1 VLQAAVVVVGLLN
14 AVLVRAALPAQP
26 PPFSWATVPVFMHS
40 QNKTGPFND
49 TALEFMARFPIVT
62 IGGGQDL
69 GVKKCCNEEK
79 VVVAARGIKAYNKST
94 RVLYYQNALINFP
107 QVHLNSTVD
116 SSLLLHDK
124 DGKLVSLGQCGHMHG
139 VNHTL
144 FDHSNPKMRKAW
156 IDNAVEVVR
165 KNPELIDGVFCDR
178 GGSFAKA
185 AAIDLPCVEFESGKL
200 RAWDVGHWQMIA
212 DLQEAVQQ
220 ITKTAVIIGNHVAPT
235 GPMNLKK
242 GSDWSGKMFETFLPV
257 STNYVPPGDQLPVLI
272 GMDSQR
278 IAEVH
283 VDYCSFDQKGGLPAA
298 YTLYEQSLAAF
309 LIGAG
314 EYSYYACTGN
324 SNQGWGMNNGW
335 DQWSLDYSR
344 PLGKPLGL
352 AAHNT
357 KTNVWHRKFASGTQ
371 VWLDGGADDWKAG
384 WGTPCIQWADGHT
397 TGKNGCDKYYSAQE
411 SESS

>member
-1 VLQAAVVVVGLLN
+1 MFQQRAYRVLVVGLLT

-40 QNKTGPFND
+40 QNRTGPFND

-283 VDYCSFDQKGGLPAA
+283 VDYCSFDEKGGLPAA

-324 SNQGWGMNNGW
+324 SNQVCEDIVYAVLVYAVLEYAVLIQAMLRLSNPAPTL
-335 DQWSLDYSR
+335 SL
-344 PLGKPLGL
+344 
-352 AAHNT
+352 
-357 KTNVWHRKFASGTQ
+357 
-371 VWLDGGADDWKAG
+371 
-384 WGTPCIQWADGHT
+384 
-397 TGKNGCDKYYSAQE
+397 
-411 SESS
+411 